1 MNASPISWSAT
12 ARKWAFSREMLVS
25 SNTRSQTSRR
35 MDSTSSL
42 VPYIDMVSGVLVYL
56 EHQDGYLEQRLQAL
70 LGGLLLEA
78 FLLLRTQVSSLLRRL
93 DLVED

>member
-1 MNASPISWSAT
+1 
-12 ARKWAFSREMLVS
+12 
-25 SNTRSQTSRR
+25 

>member
-1 MNASPISWSAT
+1 
-12 ARKWAFSREMLVS
+12 
-25 SNTRSQTSRR
+25 

-42 VPYIDMVSGVLVYL
+42 VPYINMVSEALVYL
-56 EHQDGYLEQRLQAL
+56 EHKDQYLEQRLQAL

-93 DLVED
+93 NLVED